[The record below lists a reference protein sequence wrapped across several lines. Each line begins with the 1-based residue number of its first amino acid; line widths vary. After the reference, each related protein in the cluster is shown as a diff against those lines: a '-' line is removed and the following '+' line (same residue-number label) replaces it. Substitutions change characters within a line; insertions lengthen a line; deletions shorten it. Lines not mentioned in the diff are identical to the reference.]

1 MEGQQPDEHSRCRST
16 SLDSVDGPPTDSPP
30 ASEPGP
36 LPWLRRCQD
45 LLVTKA
51 RGNQTNATDRHRDLC
66 WSHASDLG
74 SAMLEYA
81 RHTGD
86 DKRLD
91 NAIELLEHAWSQTSV
106 GSAPRQTVAARL
118 GLAFYTRFQRSG
130 RIVDLDTIIARLD
143 GAAGEPWSAVADAT
157 DERPAEQLLPTAD
170 LDPALAGQP
179 AAGVTGPDR
188 GADHRHSIRRIT
200 PVPLPRWSE
209 LSAQLAFRQAAPTAG
224 WPIN

>member
-1 MEGQQPDEHSRCRST
+1 MEGQQPDGHSRCRST
-16 SLDSVDGPPTDSPP
+16 SLDRLDGAPTTDRP

-51 RGNQTNATDRHRDLC
+51 RGNQTRATERHRDLC

-86 DKRLD
+86 DKRLE
-91 NAIELLEHAWSQTSV
+91 NAIELLEHAWSQTSA
-106 GSAPRQTVAARL
+106 GTAPRQTVTATL

-130 RIVDLDTIIARLD
+130 HHVDLDTIIARLD
-143 GAAGEPWSAVADAT
+143 GAADEPWSAVADAT
-157 DERPAEQLLPTAD
+157 DERPAEHLLPTAD
-170 LDPALAGQP
+170 LGPALAEP
-179 AAGVTGPDR
+179 ATAGPDR

-209 LSAQLAFRQAAPTAG
+209 LSTQLAFRQAAPTTG